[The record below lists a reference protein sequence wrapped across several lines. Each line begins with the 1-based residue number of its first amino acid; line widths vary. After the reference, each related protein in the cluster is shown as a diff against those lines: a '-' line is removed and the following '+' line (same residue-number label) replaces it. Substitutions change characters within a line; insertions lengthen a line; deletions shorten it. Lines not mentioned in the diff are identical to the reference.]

1 MEAHR
6 DAVAPIRPGPER
18 THAVRRVAIAATV
31 AWGALSVSSLAVG
44 DARAVAVTG
53 AVLAVGVAI
62 VWAARAAAFRRA
74 SAVAVAVYGPALA
87 VATLAAGATSTA
99 AGDGARIALFTGNP
113 NDLGAA
119 LVVASTAWAALASK
133 CRYVAWVWPL
143 VALAVLNTGSRTSGG
158 ALLAAG
164 AVWLVVLLLLERR
177 PRLLLAPVV
186 LVAVVA
192 LAAVAWQRGVV
203 EISPNLLAAPN
214 DLTYRAWRTDLA
226 ERVEVVPDAVDG
238 PFPGT
243 RGQRLVAQALPG
255 SRTLMLQS
263 TGGSEPGTPYVA
275 SIYVRADVPQRLV
288 LSSHLASTT
297 CAVGAE
303 WTRCV
308 TPAAPGDGATQAQF
322 YLRAPVRGGAVD
334 LYLFGAQYE
343 VGTEASPF
351 LDVRPAWL
359 PQEMVR
365 RYDLRR
371 ITLLPESR
379 RVVWAAAID
388 LARDHPWF
396 GVGLTAA
403 PDAFRERTAD
413 AFPGGVTYAHHL
425 ALQLWAVFG
434 VVGLAGAAVL
444 ALAVLS
450 ALSRTGWARL
460 APLLVALTL
469 LNTWDLTLFEPE
481 VALPALLAVA
491 AWVGAPPRPLAGGP
505 PMLLWFV
512 KRSWRRSTPASPPT

>member
-1 MEAHR
+1 MHPSREA
-6 DAVAPIRPGPER
+6 APRPAPL
-18 THAVRRVAIAATV
+18 RRIALAALA
-31 AWGALSVSSLAVG
+31 AWVALSVSSLVVDDG
-44 DARAVAVTG
+44 RAVAVTG
-53 AVLAVGVAI
+53 AVLAVGVA
-62 VWAARAAAFRRA
+62 VVAAARAAAFRRVA
-74 SAVAVAVYGPALA
+74 GFAVVAYAVVLA
-87 VATLAAGATSTA
+87 VATVVAGATSTD

-119 LVVASTAWAALASK
+119 LVVACAAWAALAAK
-133 CRYVAWVWPL
+133 RRYVAWAWPL

-164 AVWLVVLLLLERR
+164 AVWLALALLERR
-177 PRLLLAPVV
+177 PRLLLAPVAM
-186 LVAVVA
+186 VAVVA
-192 LAAVAWQRGVV
+192 IAAVAWQRGVV
-203 EISPNLLAAPN
+203 EISPNLLAAPS

-243 RGQRLVAQALPG
+243 RGQRLVAQALPD
-255 SRTLMLQS
+255 SRTLVLQS
-263 TGGSEPGTPYVA
+263 TGGSEPGVPYVA
-275 SIYVRADVPQRLV
+275 SIFVRADVPQELV
-288 LSSHLASTT
+288 LSSHLAQTT
-297 CAVGAE
+297 CAVGPE
-303 WTRCV
+303 WTRCI
-308 TPAAPGDGATQAQF
+308 TPAAPGDGYTQAQF
-322 YLRAPVRGGAVD
+322 YLRTPDRGGAVD
-334 LYLFGAQYE
+334 LYVFGAQYE

-371 ITLLPESR
+371 ISLLPESR

-403 PDAFRERTAD
+403 PDAFRERTD
-413 AFPGGVTYAHHL
+413 EHFPGGVTYAHHL
-425 ALQLWAVFG
+425 WLQLWAVFG
-434 VVGLAGAAVL
+434 VVGVAGAALV
-444 ALAVLS
+444 AVATLS
-450 ALSRTGWARL
+450 TLHRPGWARL

-469 LNTWDLTLFEPE
+469 LHTWDLTLFEPE

-491 AWVGAPPRPLAGGP
+491 AWVGVPAASAAGAPITR
-505 PMLLWFV
+505 
-512 KRSWRRSTPASPPT
+512 